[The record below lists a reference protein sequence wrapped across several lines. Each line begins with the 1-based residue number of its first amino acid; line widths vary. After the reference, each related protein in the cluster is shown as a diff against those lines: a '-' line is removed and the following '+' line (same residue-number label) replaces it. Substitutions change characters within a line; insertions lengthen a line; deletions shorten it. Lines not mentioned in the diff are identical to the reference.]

1 MQDLN
6 QQPSQLN
13 VAVGLIVR
21 DGQVLIAWRDN
32 SKHQGGR
39 YEFSGGKVDAGESVP
54 TALARELAEELGI
67 QVHTCR
73 FVRRLHYRYPEKTV
87 CLHVYRVDQFRGE
100 PHGAEG
106 QPVKWVAPAELWQY
120 QFPDANRP
128 ILRAAQLPDLYTIS
142 HDVSVFN
149 PNLSKSFHSILP
161 SPPLKKEG
169 TPPFLKGGGG
179 ILKDQLISTG
189 YNALENWLAYHTQ
202 NVAPDAW
209 LYVRVPTLVL
219 DAQPALIQQLHQ
231 QRPDLKL
238 VISAALYELNL
249 PVAGYHLR
257 HADLAVYTALPRH
270 DERQLWFA
278 SVHDAAS
285 IQAADALGVDA
296 MLLGAVLSTQSHPEQ
311 AGIGW
316 QTFAQLAGLSNCP
329 VYALGGQS
337 AATLATAQQ
346 HAGYGVAGIRGMLA

>member
-1 MQDLN
+1 MQDLT

-21 DGQVLIAWRDN
+21 NAQVLIAWRDS

-54 TALARELAEELGI
+54 AALARELAEELGI
-67 QVHTCR
+67 QVQTCR

-87 CLHVYRVDQFRGE
+87 CLHVYRVDQFSGE

-142 HDVSVFN
+142 HDVSAFD
-149 PNLSKSFHSILP
+149 
-161 SPPLKKEG
+161 
-169 TPPFLKGGGG
+169 T
-179 ILKDQLISTG
+179 
-189 YNALENWLAYHTQ
+189 LEAWLDYHTQ
-202 NVAPDAW
+202 NVAPHAW
-209 LYVRVPTLVL
+209 LYVRVPTLAP
-219 DAQPALIQQLHQ
+219 DAQPALIQQLQQ

-238 VISAALYELNL
+238 VINAALYPLNL

-257 HADLAVYTALPRH
+257 HADLAGYTVLPRH

-296 MLLGAVLSTQSHPEQ
+296 MLLGAVLPTESHPEQ
-311 AGIGW
+311 IGMGW
-316 QTFAQLAGLSNCP
+316 DRFAQLAGVSNCP

-346 HAGYGVAGIRGMLA
+346 YVGYGVAGIRGLLG